1 MSLLC
6 ELKFSALI
14 LLNTAEEVAL
24 IADWICSTH
33 ATYGRETPMAGGGL
47 KTGDNQIRKTRV
59 FFIQPSEN
67 GKIRLTFQ
75 RILI

>member
-1 MSLLC
+1 
-6 ELKFSALI
+6 
-14 LLNTAEEVAL
+14 
-24 IADWICSTH
+24 
-33 ATYGRETPMAGGGL
+33 MAGGGL